1 MFKLRRFLRPYM
13 KETVIGSG
21 AKLFEAILELLL
33 PIFMGKIID
42 IGIMNNDISY
52 VIKMVVCMFIII
64 SVGLASASLCQYYA
78 SYTCQSVGNDI
89 RKGLLRKYHYFHI
102 QI

>member
-1 MFKLRRFLRPYM
+1 MRWGDQYRMFKLKSFLKPYI

-42 IGIMNNDISY
+42 IGIVNKDIPY
-52 VIKMVVCMFIII
+52 IGKMALIMFVII
-64 SVGLASASLCQYYA
+64 SIGLASASLCQYYA
-78 SYTCQSVGNDI
+78 SYTCQNV
-89 RKGLLRKYHYFHI
+89 
-102 QI
+102 